1 MVKSGDKLNAS
12 QLANAYQ
19 QACLAEIEA
28 MKPGNVHIFADGHG
42 MVVNDF
48 ILSAQASAPWI
59 AKLEFSLGERIF
71 YAVEATWKAVGCN
84 TNLGIILLCA
94 PIIHAELHSRQ
105 ATLQARLAEVLSNTT
120 LQDAQWA
127 FKAIRLARPAGLGA
141 SEQHD
146 VNHDANCT
154 LLEAMQAAASKD
166 SIAQQYSQHFQ
177 DIFTLGLTHYQAQ
190 LARWQRPAWATTALY
205 LKWMATFQDSHVLR
219 KLGIDAA
226 ANLQREAKEHLAALD
241 ALDNPKLYL
250 PQLIQYDQQLK
261 SLHVNPGTSADLT
274 VATLLIH
281 HIAININN

>member
-1 MVKSGDKLNAS
+1 MVKSAVAMSAS

-19 QACLAEIEA
+19 HACLAEIEA

-48 ILSAQASAPWI
+48 ILSAEASAPWI
-59 AKLEFSLGERIF
+59 AQPEFSLGERIY
-71 YAVEATWKAVGCN
+71 YAVDATWKAVGCN

-94 PIIHAELHSRQ
+94 PIIHAVLHSRQ
-105 ATLQARLAEVLSNTT
+105 ASLQAQLAEVLSNTT
-120 LQDAQWA
+120 QQDAQWA

-177 DIFTLGLTHYQAQ
+177 DVFTLGLTHYQAQ
-190 LARWQRPAWATTALY
+190 LARWQRPAWATTATY
-205 LKWMATFQDSHVLR
+205 LQWLATFQDSHVLR
-219 KLGIDAA
+219 KHGIETAA
-226 ANLQREAKEHLAALD
+226 YLQREAAAHALAFN

-250 PQLIQYDQQLK
+250 PQLMQFDQQLK
-261 SLHVNPGTSADLT
+261 AQQINPGTSADLT

-281 HIAININN
+281 HIATIVNN